1 MVLFD
6 LNEAAQDEDSEAA
19 QVEQVEATVGV
30 GWLHQP
36 VVPENEEHVQ
46 GQGLLCEAAN
56 SAGSSMAANSAGT
69 TIHGT
74 YATGETLASEE
85 SDEEIQSQEV
95 QSQEVESHEQEM
107 QCSQTNTLTMTT
119 RVYEKWEE
127 AKKCYNKY
135 AKKVGFSIKIG
146 SSKKKDKEGETD
158 KVVLVCN
165 RIGKNKEE
173 KGDGPVVKQRKRN
186 KTEKTGCTARLIV
199 NKRNDGKWHVT
210 TFNED
215 HNHPL
220 CGKFNLQKFLRS
232 QRGIPDEEKRFV
244 EILHEANITA
254 GRVMEIMAI
263 AYDGRKT
270 IPYGRKD
277 VSNLKAKLS
286 RGPKYEDM
294 ATTISFF
301 EELKKDDPNFYHK
314 MDLDAKDRVRNLFW
328 VDGAARAA
336 YKEFGDCISFD
347 TTYIQIGTRCPLL
360 PSLFLDAM
368 GGVPPKTIITDQDQA
383 MAVAIAAVFPKSV
396 HRNCRWHI
404 VSKVQAPLGGYLKSK
419 PGLANK
425 LNECMDYSVTPSE
438 YETRW
443 VSIIREHSA
452 QSNKLLQ
459 HLYELRKSFIP
470 AYYMEDFFPF
480 LQTTARSEGFN
491 AVLKRYVNPQ
501 MSILNFVR
509 QYMKIQE
516 KICCDEEEN
525 EFTSGQKVP
534 SELFSGYPIEEQ
546 ACKFYTRKIYYK
558 FQLELKLSTSYKI
571 TEVSGYT
578 YTLTLIKT
586 YVFGYDM
593 RDYMVFADVGAKI
606 YACECSKMKRDGI
619 LCCHI
624 LKIMTQEYIEQIPA
638 EYLLRR
644 WSNEAGMIL
653 TDLAQN
659 QTNIGAEATP
669 LSEGVQGGKQTM
681 KTIRYVDMCAE
692 FAKIAKNAST
702 NEKTTGIVRKH
713 MDDMKA
719 ELQLFKEKNSKRQK
733 TVASHDGTGQPKEK
747 SKKVKDPP
755 AAKPKG
761 RPISTRRKP
770 GCRLQEKKKKEKCGL
785 CGSTEHTSD
794 QCENRLG

>member
-6 LNEAAQDEDSEAA
+6 LNEAAQDEDSEEA

-36 VVPENEEHVQ
+36 VVPENEAHVQ

-74 YATGETLASEE
+74 YATGEMLASEE

-95 QSQEVESHEQEM
+95 ESQEQEV
-107 QCSQTNTLTMTT
+107 QCSQTDTLTMTT

-146 SSKKKDKEGETD
+146 SSKKKDKERETD

-165 RIGKNKEE
+165 RIGKNKKE

-220 CGKFNLQKFLRS
+220 CGKFDLQKFLRS

-254 GRVMEIMAI
+254 SRVMEIMAI

-294 ATTISFF
+294 VTTISFF

-347 TTYIQIGTRCPLL
+347 TTYMTNRYKMPFAPFIGINNHGQTIQLGCGFMKDETIESFTWLFKQ
-360 PSLFLDAM
+360 FLDAM

-396 HRNCRWHI
+396 HRNCQWHI
-404 VSKVQAPLGGYLKSK
+404 VSK
-419 PGLANK
+419 
-425 LNECMDYSVTPSE
+425 
-438 YETRW
+438 
-443 VSIIREHSA
+443 
-452 QSNKLLQ
+452 
-459 HLYELRKSFIP
+459 LRKSFIP

-571 TEVSGYT
+571 TEVSGST
-578 YTLTLIKT
+578 YTLTPTKG
-586 YVFGYDM
+586 YVFGYGM

-624 LKIMTQEYIEQIPA
+624 LKIMTQEYIEEIPA
-638 EYLLRR
+638 EYLLQR
-644 WSNEAGMIL
+644 WSNEAGMIP
-653 TDLAQN
+653 TELAQN

-669 LSEGVQGGKQTM
+669 ESEGVQGGKQTM

-713 MDDMKA
+713 MDDMRA

-733 TVASHDGTGQPKEK
+733 IVAAQDGTGQPKEK
-747 SKKVKDPP
+747 SRKVKDPP

-761 RPISTRRKP
+761 RPVSTRRKP

-794 QCENRLG
+794 QCQNRLG